1 MGHEK
6 VITDA
11 NFETDV
17 LKSSLPV
24 LVDFWAEW
32 CGPCRVVA
40 PILEELAAETEGRLT
55 VAKVNVDENPQLA
68 AAYGVSGIPMFAVF
82 QGGEIVKQMVGAKPK
97 QAFKNDLRDIL
108 GDA

>member
-1 MGHEK
+1 MGAT
-6 VITDA
+6 VNVTADS
-11 NFETDV
+11 FQQDV
-17 LKSSLPV
+17 LDSELPV

-40 PILEELAAETEGRLT
+40 PILEELAAEAEGRLT
-55 VAKVNVDENPQLA
+55 IAKVNVDENPQLA

-97 QAFKNDLRDIL
+97 QAFKNDLKDIL

>member
-1 MGHEK
+1 MGAT
-6 VITDA
+6 VNVTADS
-11 NFETDV
+11 FQQDV
-17 LKSSLPV
+17 LDSELPV

-55 VAKVNVDENPQLA
+55 IAKVNVDENPQLA

>member
-1 MGHEK
+1 MGAT
-6 VITDA
+6 VNVTADS
-11 NFETDV
+11 FQQDV
-17 LKSSLPV
+17 LDSELPV

-55 VAKVNVDENPQLA
+55 IAKVNVDENPQLA

-97 QAFKNDLRDIL
+97 QAFKNDLKDIL